1 MKKLTDK
8 YIQNEINNGNTLI
21 LNEKDKVA
29 VLSDWHLGT
38 GGNNDNSLKNI
49 LYIFEALKY
58 YYENNYT
65 VILLGDIFE
74 IAEKNNIE
82 NIKNIH
88 ENIMWILTQ
97 IYLKNNLVYVRGN
110 HDMYLKEK
118 QLKDRTFSYTK
129 NRIDMFPNIKIYDSV
144 KLTVNDKTYFMMHG
158 HQYSKMYMRF
168 NRIIC
173 WLLRYIYSPLEF
185 YLLKDPTG
193 ELSAFEDDSGPA
205 KLFSNI
211 AIKNNINIICGH
223 THTVNINYPHYY
235 NIGSGVLPRCIT
247 CGEIINGNFYMYKW
261 STVIENEIMKIRKSL
276 IS

>member
-118 QLKDRTFSYTK
+118 QLKDRTFS
-129 NRIDMFPNIKIYDSV
+129 NFHNFI
-144 KLTVNDKTYFMMHG
+144 
-158 HQYSKMYMRF
+158 F
-168 NRIIC
+168 NN
-173 WLLRYIYSPLEF
+173 S
-185 YLLKDPTG
+185 
-193 ELSAFEDDSGPA
+193 
-205 KLFSNI
+205 
-211 AIKNNINIICGH
+211 
-223 THTVNINYPHYY
+223 
-235 NIGSGVLPRCIT
+235 
-247 CGEIINGNFYMYKW
+247 
-261 STVIENEIMKIRKSL
+261 
-276 IS
+276 

>member
-97 IYLKNNLVYVRGN
+97 IYLKN
-110 HDMYLKEK
+110 K
-118 QLKDRTFSYTK
+118 
-129 NRIDMFPNIKIYDSV
+129 MF
-144 KLTVNDKTYFMMHG
+144 
-158 HQYSKMYMRF
+158 
-168 NRIIC
+168 
-173 WLLRYIYSPLEF
+173 LLQ
-185 YLLKDPTG
+185 
-193 ELSAFEDDSGPA
+193 
-205 KLFSNI
+205 
-211 AIKNNINIICGH
+211 
-223 THTVNINYPHYY
+223 
-235 NIGSGVLPRCIT
+235 
-247 CGEIINGNFYMYKW
+247 
-261 STVIENEIMKIRKSL
+261 
-276 IS
+276 